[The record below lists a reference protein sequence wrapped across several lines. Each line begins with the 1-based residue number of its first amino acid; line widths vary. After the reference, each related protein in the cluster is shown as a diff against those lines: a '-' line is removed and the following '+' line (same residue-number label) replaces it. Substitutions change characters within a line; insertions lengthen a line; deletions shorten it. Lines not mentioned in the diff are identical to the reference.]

1 MLQSY
6 KQIIQRKFI
15 TPCTMVALHV
25 FEELQEMMPIMFQQG
40 LLKWLDFKRFGQT
53 IVCLR

>member
-40 LLKWLDFKRFGQT
+40 LLKWLAFKRFGQT
-53 IVCLR
+53 ILCLR